1 MLCKKEHIS
10 RITRRMSGQAS
21 ILEYAL
27 MTFFVLVVIIGLI
40 IFLSYWQI
48 TQLGIEET
56 KTRTDRVLFLTKHF
70 LNSQQFVKRDSMF
83 DDGKLTALV
92 SLPNACEELQKVF
105 GLDWFAEIRVL
116 DGSATKECTWTNYPD
131 CNSWSFC
138 VESKRNIS
146 YVVPTNIYRR
156 IGYILTT
163 GILGRTDTGTLEVG
177 VYV

>member
-1 MLCKKEHIS
+1 
-10 RITRRMSGQAS
+10 
-21 ILEYAL
+21 

-40 IFLSYWQI
+40 IFLSYWQV
-48 TQLGIEET
+48 TQLGVEQ
-56 KTRTDRVLFLTKHF
+56 TRTEMDRALFLTKHF
-70 LNSQQFVKRDSMF
+70 LNSQQFVKKDSMF
-83 DDGKLTALV
+83 DDGKLTALF

-116 DGSATKECTWTNYPD
+116 DGSDTEIPCTWSEYPD
-131 CNSWSFC
+131 CNYWSFC
-138 VESKRNIS
+138 VEDKSNIS

-163 GILGRTDTGTLEVG
+163 GVLGRTDIGTLKVG